1 MTFWATQKRGAHST
15 VLTRLLT
22 TPSPHSPPPLK
33 RTFTPPSR
41 ACLRRTPD
49 GLPVNP
55 CLTLE
60 TRTPPSATWED
71 FYSFWYNFES
81 WREFS
86 YQDEENPEKGEW
98 LVCVGHLE
106 GCVNVA
112 TECTVEEISYWVLL
126 QYISGWLFER
136 NREQWGNRDKVY

>member
-1 MTFWATQKRGAHST
+1 MGNPKKRRSFDSVDPTFDDAI
-15 VLTRLLT
+15 
-22 TPSPHSPPPLK
+22 PPLTSSSK
-33 RTFTPPSR
+33 ENFYTAFSGVFAENARWSTR
-41 ACLRRTPD
+41 Q
-49 GLPVNP
+49 PVPHLGDEN
-55 CLTLE
+55 
-60 TRTPPSATWED
+60 SSISDVED